1 MSKKNFYRCFSIGLK
16 QRQLIKDDNNYLE
29 TVIDIINNDP
39 TKDYYESIYL
49 YTEEHYQ
56 QFQKTKSLSGIRDIH
71 TNRIV
76 FDFDSKHDISIA
88 LEDTKTLVHRLKKDI
103 MDESIRIYYS
113 GNKGF
118 HVEVYL
124 NHLLTRK
131 EFEQITLKYAQGL
144 ATFDERVKD
153 EQRLFRFPL
162 TQHQVTKRL
171 KIPLS
176 IEQLFVNNITEITNN
191 SKFFIDKHTE
201 ILQSW
206 EFCHDTSKLL
216 HIEDKKELP
225 QFNLA
230 TSLNTTNPDLTRKP
244 KHLTPAKFV
253 LQEGFF
259 DEGERNEACMIL
271 ASTYRFLGYNKEL
284 AYNMLKATLRLRA
297 ARLGLEDYD
306 RDELW
311 LTVIE
316 PVYSPTWKGGV
327 YSEKEGLLKKTI
339 ERYNLQSIEKSKE
352 HVIEV
357 KDVEKLFID
366 FALNFDKNRIFTGL
380 ERLDK
385 MLVMTTGMG
394 VGIVGSPGSG
404 KTGFLLNMLE
414 YNSMKG
420 NHCFFGS
427 HDMYSSLLYTRM
439 VQKYYP
445 QPMEKILDMIKHQD
459 KDKKFL
465 EALELVKENF
475 KNVGFNF
482 QSGPNTQNISETL
495 DSYEQKIGQK
505 VRILAIDYLEK
516 LTGPYSDAT
525 ANSGFVSNTLV
536 DISRD
541 KDLCL
546 LLLLQ
551 PQKSTGDA
559 SKPLLSLRSAK
570 GSSLIEQNQRVMLTM
585 WRPGFNPANNN
596 VDDKFASIAIVKNNM
611 GPIGKF
617 DFGWNGLTGR
627 FRELLHEEQEE
638 LRQLLERV
646 SSEDDGDLF

>member
-1 MSKKNFYRCFSIGLK
+1 MQNNVFYRCFSIGLK
-16 QRQLIKDDNNYLE
+16 KRKLIKDDNNYLE
-29 TVIDIINNDP
+29 TVIDIINNGP
-39 TKDYYESIYL
+39 TQDYYESIYL
-49 YTEEHYQ
+49 YTQEHYE
-56 QFQKTKSLSGIRDIH
+56 QFEKTNSLAGIRNIH

-76 FDFDSKHDISIA
+76 FDFDNKNNIDLA
-88 LEDTKTLVHRLKKDI
+88 LEDTKILVHRLKKDI
-103 MDESIRIYYS
+103 LDNNIRVFYS

-118 HVEVYL
+118 HVEIFINKL
-124 NHLLTRK
+124 ITRH
-131 EFEQITLKYAQGL
+131 EFEQITLKYAHGL
-144 ATFDERVKD
+144 QTFDERVKD

-162 TQHQVTKRL
+162 TQHQVTKRY

-176 IEQLFVNNITEITNN
+176 IEQLFTININEIINQ
-191 SKFFIDKHTE
+191 SKLFTSQYADI
-201 ILQSW
+201 IQSW
-206 EFCHDTSKLL
+206 DICYDSDKVTS
-216 HIEDKKELP
+216 INETKKEIPTRNVIDIL
-225 QFNLA
+225 
-230 TSLNTTNPDLTRKP
+230 TPDLTRRP

-259 DEGERNEACMIL
+259 EEGERNEACMIL

-297 ARLGLEDYD
+297 ARLGLDDYD

-311 LTVIE
+311 LTIIE
-316 PVYSPTWKGGV
+316 PVYSPLWKGGV
-327 YSEKEGLLKKTI
+327 YSEKTGLLKKTI
-339 ERYNLQSIEKSKE
+339 DRYNLQNSSENKDTI
-352 HVIEV
+352 IEV
-357 KDVEKLFID
+357 EDVEKLFIN

-380 ERLDK
+380 DRLDK
-385 MLVMTTGMG
+385 TLVMTTGMG

-414 YNSMKG
+414 FNSMKG

-427 HDMYSSLLYTRM
+427 HDMYSSLLYIRM
-439 VQKYYP
+439 IQKYYS

-465 EALELVKENF
+465 EALEQVKENF

-495 DSYEQKIGQK
+495 DAYEQRVGQK

-525 ANSGFVSNTLV
+525 ANSGFVSNALV

-617 DFGWNGLTGR
+617 DFGWNGLSGR

-638 LRQLLERV
+638 LRQLLSRT
-646 SSEDDGDLF
+646 STEDDGDLF